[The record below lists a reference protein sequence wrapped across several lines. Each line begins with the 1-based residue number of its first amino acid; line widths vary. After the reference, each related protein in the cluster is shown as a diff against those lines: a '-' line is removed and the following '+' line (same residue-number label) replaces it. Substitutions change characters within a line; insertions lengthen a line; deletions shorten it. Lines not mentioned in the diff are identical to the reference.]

1 MNIVAEN
8 IERVKQTLPSGV
20 RLVAVSKFHPVEM
33 IREAYDA
40 GQRLFGESKVQ
51 ELLSKKPVL
60 PEDIEW
66 HFIGH
71 LQTNKVKQIVPFVSM
86 IHSADSPK
94 LLQEINKTAENVGR
108 VVSCLLQIHIAREDS
123 KFGFSFEECRDY
135 LRSGAWKDLRHVR
148 FCGVMGMA
156 TFTNDCKQI
165 ESEFLSLRSFFDE
178 IKKDYFPEDS
188 SFCEISMG
196 MSDDYLLAV
205 KAGSTLVRV
214 GSRIFGERVY

>member
-71 LQTNKVKQIVPFVSM
+71 LQ
-86 IHSADSPK
+86 
-94 LLQEINKTAENVGR
+94 
-108 VVSCLLQIHIAREDS
+108 IHIAREES

>member
-1 MNIVAEN
+1 M
-8 IERVKQTLPSGV
+8 S
-20 RLVAVSKFHPVEM
+20 
-33 IREAYDA
+33 
-40 GQRLFGESKVQ
+40 
-51 ELLSKKPVL
+51 
-60 PEDIEW
+60 
-66 HFIGH
+66 
-71 LQTNKVKQIVPFVSM
+71 
-86 IHSADSPK
+86 
-94 LLQEINKTAENVGR
+94 GR
-108 VVSCLLQIHIAREDS
+108 VVSCLLQIHIAREES

>member
-94 LLQEINKTAENVGR
+94 LLQEINKAAENVGR
-108 VVSCLLQIHIAREDS
+108 VVSCLLQIHIAREVNS
-123 KFGFSFEECRDY
+123 VFL
-135 LRSGAWKDLRHVR
+135 LRSAVTISGREHGKIFAM
-148 FCGVMGMA
+148 CGFA
-156 TFTNDCKQI
+156 
-165 ESEFLSLRSFFDE
+165 E
-178 IKKDYFPEDS
+178 
-188 SFCEISMG
+188 
-196 MSDDYLLAV
+196 
-205 KAGSTLVRV
+205 
-214 GSRIFGERVY
+214 

>member
-94 LLQEINKTAENVGR
+94 LLQEINKAAENVGR
-108 VVSCLLQIHIAREDS
+108 VVSSDSLCISLLYTTIRLSCL
-123 KFGFSFEECRDY
+123 
-135 LRSGAWKDLRHVR
+135 
-148 FCGVMGMA
+148 
-156 TFTNDCKQI
+156 
-165 ESEFLSLRSFFDE
+165 
-178 IKKDYFPEDS
+178 
-188 SFCEISMG
+188 
-196 MSDDYLLAV
+196 
-205 KAGSTLVRV
+205 
-214 GSRIFGERVY
+214 

>member
-108 VVSCLLQIHIAREDS
+108 VVSCYLQIHIARENR
-123 KFGFSFEECRDY
+123 KLGFCF
-135 LRSGAWKDLRHVR
+135 
-148 FCGVMGMA
+148 
-156 TFTNDCKQI
+156 Q
-165 ESEFLSLRSFFDE
+165 
-178 IKKDYFPEDS
+178 
-188 SFCEISMG
+188 
-196 MSDDYLLAV
+196 
-205 KAGSTLVRV
+205 
-214 GSRIFGERVY
+214 